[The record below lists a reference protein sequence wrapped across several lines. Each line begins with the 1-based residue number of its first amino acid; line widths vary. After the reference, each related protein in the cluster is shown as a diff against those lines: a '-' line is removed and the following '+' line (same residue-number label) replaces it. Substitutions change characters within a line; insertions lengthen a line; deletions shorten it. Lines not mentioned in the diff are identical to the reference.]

1 MIGAIRAEVLRAHSG
16 LNTLAVLLLVV
27 FVPVVILTSDDTL
40 GRMTDMDATTA
51 MQLVIAPV
59 GWCFVAAAF
68 VGAFGVTREF
78 YYVSLN
84 RTVVA
89 LGFRRVFGAKALA
102 AVVVSLVLTIGVVVA
117 WCAVGAIVLS
127 IHGIAPAPSVT
138 VAATLVGAVLGAV
151 LGSLM
156 GASIGWIVG
165 NYYVAAA
172 IVLAGPL
179 AFELAFLGAA
189 PDLARF
195 LPGLSLAGLASPQ
208 NHPDLLPVGA
218 AGAIAVAW
226 TAVLAIAG
234 WVAGRRRFA

>member
-1 MIGAIRAEVLRAHSG
+1 MIGAIRAEVLRAHCG
-16 LNTLAVLLLVV
+16 LNTLAVLLLAA
-27 FVPVVILTSDDTL
+27 FVPVIILTSDDTL

-51 MQLVIAPV
+51 TQLLIAPV

-78 YYVSLN
+78 YYVSMN

-102 AVVVSLVLTIGVVVA
+102 AVVVGVVLTIGVVATWGAVA
-117 WCAVGAIVLS
+117 AIILFT
-127 IHGIAPAPSVT
+127 HGIAPAPSAA
-138 VAATLVGAVLGAV
+138 VAATLVGAVPGAV

-165 NYYVAAA
+165 NYYLAAG

-179 AFELAFLGAA
+179 AFELAFLSAA

-195 LPGLSLAGLASPQ
+195 LPGLSLAGLAAPQ
-208 NHPDLLPVGA
+208 NHPDLLSVGA

-226 TAVLAIAG
+226 TVTLAIAAC
-234 WVAGRRRFA
+234 VAGRRRFA